1 LLQPRHQRQPKL
13 EQPHMSIFEHMTW
26 GLGTP
31 NLPKL
36 GARAILQRGYVDFL
50 GDRAGMYG
58 EPDEAWRAECDTVLP
73 HFLRE
78 LTKMAKAYQICT
90 DMDEVFR
97 LEHKG
102 WVCEASPRRS
112 YGYLYFDIYHPAN

>member
-1 LLQPRHQRQPKL
+1 MLISWATVPVCTASQTR
-13 EQPHMSIFEHMTW
+13 
-26 GLGTP
+26 
-31 NLPKL
+31 
-36 GARAILQRGYVDFL
+36 RG
-50 GDRAGMYG
+50 G
-58 EPDEAWRAECDTVLP
+58 PDEAWRAECDTVLP

-112 YGYLYFDIYHPAN
+112 YGYLYLDIYHPAH

>member
-1 LLQPRHQRQPKL
+1 
-13 EQPHMSIFEHMTW
+13 
-26 GLGTP
+26 
-31 NLPKL
+31 
-36 GARAILQRGYVDFL
+36 
-50 GDRAGMYG
+50 
-58 EPDEAWRAECDTVLP
+58 WRAECDAVLP

-78 LTKMAKAYQICT
+78 LTKMAKAYKICT

-112 YGYLYFDIYHPAN
+112 YGYLYLDIYHPAS

>member
-1 LLQPRHQRQPKL
+1 
-13 EQPHMSIFEHMTW
+13 MSIFEHMTW

-36 GARAILQRGYVDFL
+36 GARAILQCGYVDFL

-58 EPDEAWRAECDTVLP
+58 EPDEAWRTECDKMLP
-73 HFLRE
+73 HFLHE
-78 LTKMAKAYQICT
+78 LTKMAKAYQICP

-112 YGYLYFDIYHPAN
+112 YGYLYLDIYHPAN

>member
-1 LLQPRHQRQPKL
+1 
-13 EQPHMSIFEHMTW
+13 MSIFEHMTW

-58 EPDEAWRAECDTVLP
+58 EPDEAWRAECDELLSNLVYGVRRHSCLTPPGPVLRP
-73 HFLRE
+73 
-78 LTKMAKAYQICT
+78 
-90 DMDEVFR
+90 
-97 LEHKG
+97 
-102 WVCEASPRRS
+102 
-112 YGYLYFDIYHPAN
+112 

>member
-1 LLQPRHQRQPKL
+1 
-13 EQPHMSIFEHMTW
+13 MSIFEGHTW
-26 GLGTP
+26 GLGTQ

-36 GARAILQRGYVDFL
+36 GARAILHRGNVDFL
-50 GDRAGMYG
+50 GDRAGVYG
-58 EPDEAWRAECDTVLP
+58 EPDEKWQAECDKVLP
-73 HFLRE
+73 HFLKQ

-112 YGYLYFDIYHPAN
+112 YGYLYIDIYRPAT

>member
-1 LLQPRHQRQPKL
+1 
-13 EQPHMSIFEHMTW
+13 MGIFEGYTW

-50 GDRAGMYG
+50 GDRAGVYG
-58 EPDEAWRAECDTVLP
+58 EPDEKWRTECDKVLP
-73 HFLRE
+73 HFLKQ
-78 LTKMAKAYQICT
+78 LTKMAKAYQICQ
-90 DMDEVFR
+90 DDEAITR

-112 YGYLYFDIYHPAN
+112 YGYLYIDIYRPAT

>member
-1 LLQPRHQRQPKL
+1 
-13 EQPHMSIFEHMTW
+13 MSIFEHMTW

-36 GARAILQRGYVDFL
+36 GARAILQCGYVDFL

-90 DMDEVFR
+90 DMDAVFR

-112 YGYLYFDIYHPAN
+112 YGYLYLDIYRPAS

>member
-1 LLQPRHQRQPKL
+1 
-13 EQPHMSIFEHMTW
+13 MSIFEGHTW

-36 GARAILQRGYVDFL
+36 GARAILHRGSVDFL
-50 GDRAGMYG
+50 GDRAGIYG
-58 EPDEAWRAECDTVLP
+58 EPSAEWQAECDKVLP
-73 HFLRE
+73 HFLKQ

-112 YGYLYFDIYHPAN
+112 YGYLYIDIYRPAT

>member
-1 LLQPRHQRQPKL
+1 
-13 EQPHMSIFEHMTW
+13 MSIFEHMTW

-58 EPDEAWRAECDTVLP
+58 EPDEA
-73 HFLRE
+73 
-78 LTKMAKAYQICT
+78 
-90 DMDEVFR
+90 
-97 LEHKG
+97 
-102 WVCEASPRRS
+102 
-112 YGYLYFDIYHPAN
+112 